1 MYRLASSHV
10 LSSWKSQVQKKQSL
24 ANMVALT
31 DRLTSLSITN
41 TTYSTTTA
49 VSKITS
55 NSDKDISE
63 IEAMFAEELKKQ
75 EEEQERK
82 LYKDWKPGYRK
93 RPLDIAFSLEDF
105 ENEGKVAKWLPN
117 LHKRCGALAIKVGMM
132 PIWDAWGERH
142 ACTVLY
148 LDNNVVMKTFTEE
161 KDGYF
166 GVQLGA
172 GERKKKNVTKPLM
185 GHYKNCGVDEQP
197 PYKVKEF
204 RISSEEY
211 LLEPGTRIHARH
223 FVPGQNV
230 DISAVSK
237 GKGFQGAMKKW
248 NFAGMPATHGTSRS
262 HRSLGSTGQC
272 QDPGRVFKGKK
283 MAGRM
288 GGERVTTQNLR
299 IVKIDRGRNLL
310 FIKGPVPGQKGEF
323 VEIKDSV
330 KKPLF
335 GTDKVEDSA
344 IFPPLPTFEYDENVD
359 GCGVGGNEIM
369 MPQQEIDPFDPP
381 VEEAA

>member
-1 MYRLASSHV
+1 
-10 LSSWKSQVQKKQSL
+10 
-24 ANMVALT
+24 MVALT
-31 DRLTSLSITN
+31 DRLASLSITN

-75 EEEQERK
+75 EEEKERK

-172 GERKKKNVTKPLM
+172 GERKKEKRDKT
-185 GHYKNCGVDEQP
+185 
-197 PYKVKEF
+197 
-204 RISSEEY
+204 
-211 LLEPGTRIHARH
+211 
-223 FVPGQNV
+223 
-230 DISAVSK
+230 
-237 GKGFQGAMKKW
+237 
-248 NFAGMPATHGTSRS
+248 THGT
-262 HRSLGSTGQC
+262 L
-272 QDPGRVFKGKK
+272 
-283 MAGRM
+283 
-288 GGERVTTQNLR
+288 
-299 IVKIDRGRNLL
+299 
-310 FIKGPVPGQKGEF
+310 
-323 VEIKDSV
+323 
-330 KKPLF
+330 
-335 GTDKVEDSA
+335 
-344 IFPPLPTFEYDENVD
+344 
-359 GCGVGGNEIM
+359 
-369 MPQQEIDPFDPP
+369 
-381 VEEAA
+381 